1 MGNLVFTPAK
11 GSDRPGTIGIT
22 TLPVQRVPTMEGTSG
37 LHNSGRIYANQF
49 NALSSDICQGGT
61 VSPDAINNV
70 MQGGI
75 STTQLGVDA
84 NTKRINRD
92 QLKTY
97 IDSQIGAGKIPGKKS
112 AFQDQLAVD
121 AAFYDAVQKE
131 YCFYEIR
138 YQAALKLF
146 IDQVAAA
153 SAGADITGTL
163 NSTIALN
170 TRLNSLLEIINYV
183 GNRRAD
189 FVNERSP
196 KISEANADLQ
206 NKIATLNEQKA
217 FLSTSD
223 VRTRTQEEMVRF
235 SAEKSRAMNI
245 QIMFFVALNVVAL
258 GTIITVYKT
267 LRPSV

>member
-1 MGNLVFTPAK
+1 MSNSQGRPAPR
-11 GSDRPGTIGIT
+11 GVI
-22 TLPVQRVPTMEGTSG
+22 TLPVQRDPTYDGTSG
-37 LHNSGRIYANQF
+37 LHYSGRTYANQF
-49 NALSSDICQGGT
+49 NAVSTDICQGT
-61 VSPDAINNV
+61 AVSPDKINDV

-75 STTQLGVDA
+75 STTNLGVDA

-92 QLKTY
+92 QLKSY
-97 IDSQIGAGKIPGKKS
+97 IDSQISAGKIPGKKS
-112 AFQDQLAVD
+112 AFQEQLAVD
-121 AAFYDAVQKE
+121 AAFYNAVQKE
-131 YCFYEIR
+131 YCFYETR
-138 YQAALKLF
+138 YQAALKMF
-146 IDQVAAA
+146 VDQVASA
-153 SAGADITGTL
+153 SAGADMGGTL

-189 FVNERSP
+189 FVNDRAP
-196 KISEANADLQ
+196 QISEANADLQ
-206 NKIATLNEQKA
+206 TKIAKLNEQKA
-217 FLSTSD
+217 FLSKSD
-223 VRTRTQEEMVRF
+223 VRTRTQEEMVRY